1 MNKLILL
8 NHETGSFFEAYSS
21 REIIEVIEKEIENGA
36 DLENL
41 SLYGATNMDIN
52 TREVVSVAYS
62 IKKA

>member
-8 NHETGSFFEAYSS
+8 NHETGTFFEAYSS
-21 REIIEVIEKEIENGA
+21 VEMKKIIGQEIDNGA

-41 SLYGATNMDIN
+41 ALYGASNMKIIS
-52 TREVVSVAYS
+52 REVVAIEYE